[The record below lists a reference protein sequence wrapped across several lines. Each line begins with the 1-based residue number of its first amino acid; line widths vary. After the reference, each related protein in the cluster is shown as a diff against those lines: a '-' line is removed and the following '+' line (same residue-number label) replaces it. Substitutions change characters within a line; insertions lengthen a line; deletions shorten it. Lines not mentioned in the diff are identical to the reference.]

1 MCDGFLT
8 LAKTPSQE
16 TPSCFLVPRYCP
28 DGTRNT
34 GFRIMRLKDKLA
46 DRANASSEIEYHNAW
61 AMMVGEEG
69 KGVKTISITD
79 KTGPLLAIKTVADED
94 DLMIITVN
102 GIAIRMNVSDLR
114 VMGRATQGVRLIK
127 LNSNDAIASVTRIT
141 REEEVE
147 EIPTESTEKPEGE
160 VESQD

>member
-69 KGVKTISITD
+69 KGVKTIIEMVQATRLDCTLGSAGMARRALQIALNHTVS
-79 KTGPLLAIKTVADED
+79 TLSCTLLF
-94 DLMIITVN
+94 
-102 GIAIRMNVSDLR
+102 
-114 VMGRATQGVRLIK
+114 
-127 LNSNDAIASVTRIT
+127 
-141 REEEVE
+141 
-147 EIPTESTEKPEGE
+147 
-160 VESQD
+160 